1 MIPTLPKWSEPFQLA
16 SLDADWDNKPASAGT
31 YIVRCV
37 REILR
42 AWGNDKR
49 GILYIGQSRSLF
61 LEQDFLLDLFLILE
75 YRMPMNLLPQDV
87 LIMIKLVISSS
98 GGWTY
103 NTIAY
108 ELGMSPSMVF
118 NGVKRATQARIFD
131 PNRKR
136 PRRKAL
142 EEFLIH
148 GMKYAFPPD
157 IGSMTRGI
165 PTVFASPA
173 LRGHLSY
180 DSEEIYVWPYPQG
193 HERGI
198 SFSPLYKS
206 VPEIAMKDEKLYAA
220 LGLVDAIRLGR
231 VRENKLA
238 ERLLFDMLR
247 YNA

>member
-1 MIPTLPKWSEPFQLA
+1 
-16 SLDADWDNKPASAGT
+16 
-31 YIVRCV
+31 
-37 REILR
+37 
-42 AWGNDKR
+42 
-49 GILYIGQSRSLF
+49 
-61 LEQDFLLDLFLILE
+61 
-75 YRMPMNLLPQDV
+75 MNLLPQDV
-87 LIMIKLVISSS
+87 LIMIKLAIPSS

-131 PNRKR
+131 SNRKR

-165 PTVFASPA
+165 PTAFASPA
-173 LRGHLSY
+173 LRDHLSY

-220 LGLVDAIRLGR
+220 LGLVDAIRLGK

-238 ERLLFDMLR
+238 ERLLYDMLR